1 MILVAIICWL
11 LYAFLLLLLVYV
23 VFSWI
28 PRPPEP
34 ILPLVRG
41 IDRIMAPLL
50 EPIRRMLPPLRLGGI
65 GLDLSVIVVF
75 FMIAIVQSLLGC

>member
-1 MILVAIICWL
+1 MDVGDIVCWL
-11 LYAFLLLLLVYV
+11 LSAFIFLLLVYV

-34 ILPLVRG
+34 VLPIVRG
-41 IDRIMAPLL
+41 IDRIMTPLL

-75 FMIAIVQSLLGC
+75 FVIAIVQSFLC

>member
-1 MILVAIICWL
+1 MVLVAMICWL
-11 LYAFLLLLLVYV
+11 LSAFVLLLLVYV

-41 IDRIMAPLL
+41 IDRIMTPLL

-75 FMIAIVQSLLGC
+75 FLTAIVQSFLC

>member
-1 MILVAIICWL
+1 MDIGDIVCWL
-11 LYAFLLLLLVYV
+11 LSAFIFLLLVYV

-34 ILPLVRG
+34 LLPIVRG
-41 IDRIMAPLL
+41 IDRIMTPLL
-50 EPIRRMLPPLRLGGI
+50 EPIRRILPPLRLGGV

-75 FMIAIVQSLLGC
+75 FLIAIVQSFLC

>member
-1 MILVAIICWL
+1 MVLLAIVCWL
-11 LYAFLLLLLVYV
+11 LYAFLILLLVYV

-34 ILPLVRG
+34 LLPIVRA

-75 FMIAIVQSLLGC
+75 LVIAIVQSLLRC